1 MALKD
6 SFKKLDLS
14 KATDIVSSV
23 TNTISQTVDKF
34 KTSDS
39 KTEEGEHTIDSV
51 DSLNC
56 YLQSLQADASPAV
69 MMALQ
74 SQLQVLKY
82 VQSPSMMLM
91 AVDNIML
98 CLHKALKSAED
109 ETTKENLKETFTT
122 LIQSFIFAIEA
133 KLRYEIDSAREESI
147 QLLAEAGDLLMSS
160 VTSTAMMVVPVAAGQ
175 KVGNALPKMVNVF
188 AQNAEQKSFLGRL
201 IMVKGKKALIEEKKA
216 EFDKTLNY
224 IFEELDNYSALVG
237 PSIQLHGMLKRYADG
252 LIERYAIVQYESVKN
267 QINDKESVRLDSF
280 VDTMLGQ
287 NDTAVKIKTLF
298 KTVSQVAKSQT
309 LHDYESIRNIKR
321 SLQSELKNY
330 DSQIEKIDVEIAGLE
345 AELNKTSLLQISRK
359 GELQRAIAACQT
371 ERTRINQAAM
381 EYRNKLTVV
390 GDIIDPINEN
400 IEKYTN
406 NLYRIVAKYKYVV

>member
-6 SFKKLDLS
+6 SLKKIDFA
-14 KATDIVSSV
+14 KATDVVSSV
-23 TNTISQTVDKF
+23 TNSITHTFDKLKSKDD
-34 KTSDS
+34 KTD
-39 KTEEGEHTIDSV
+39 EQTIDSV
-51 DSLNC
+51 DSLSC
-56 YLQSLQADASPAV
+56 YLQSLQSDASPAV

-74 SQLQVLKY
+74 SQLSVLKY
-82 VQSPSMMLM
+82 VQSPTMMLM

-109 ETTKENLKETFTT
+109 ETTKENLKETFTS
-122 LIQSFIFAIEA
+122 LLQSFIFAMEA
-133 KLRYEIDSAREESI
+133 KLRYEVDNAREESV

-160 VTSTAMMVVPVAAGQ
+160 VASTAMMVVPMAAGQ
-175 KVGNALPKMVNVF
+175 KVGHVLPKMVNVF
-188 AQNAEQKSFLGRL
+188 AQNTEQKSFLGRL

-252 LIERYAIVQYESVKN
+252 LIERYSIAQYDLVKN
-267 QINDKESVRLDSF
+267 KINDKESIKLDTF
-280 VDTMLGQ
+280 VDAMLNQ
-287 NDTAVKIKTLF
+287 NDTTVKIKTLF
-298 KTVSQVAKSQT
+298 KAVSQVTKSPT

-321 SLQSELKNY
+321 ALQSELKNF
-330 DSQIEKIDVEIAGLE
+330 DKQIEDIDTEITRLE
-345 AELNKTSLLQISRK
+345 TELSKTSLLQISRK

-406 NLYRIVAKYKYVV
+406 NLYRIVAKYKYEI

>member
-6 SFKKLDLS
+6 SLKKIDFA
-14 KATDIVSSV
+14 KATDVVSSV
-23 TNTISQTVDKF
+23 TNSITHTFDKLKSKDD
-34 KTSDS
+34 KTD
-39 KTEEGEHTIDSV
+39 ERTIDSV
-51 DSLNC
+51 DSLSC
-56 YLQSLQADASPAV
+56 YLQSLQSDASPAV

-74 SQLQVLKY
+74 SQLSVLKY
-82 VQSPSMMLM
+82 VQSPTMMLM

-109 ETTKENLKETFTT
+109 ETTKENLKETFTS
-122 LIQSFIFAIEA
+122 LLQSFIFAMEA
-133 KLRYEIDSAREESI
+133 KLRYEVDNAREDSV

-160 VTSTAMMVVPVAAGQ
+160 VASTAMMVVPMAAGQ
-175 KVGNALPKMVNVF
+175 KVGHVLPKMVNVF
-188 AQNAEQKSFLGRL
+188 AQNTEQKSFLGRL

-252 LIERYAIVQYESVKN
+252 LIERYSIAQYDLVKN
-267 QINDKESVRLDSF
+267 KINDKESIKLDTF
-280 VDTMLGQ
+280 VDAMFNQ
-287 NDTAVKIKTLF
+287 NDTTVKIKTLF
-298 KTVSQVAKSQT
+298 KVVSQVTKSPT
-309 LHDYESIRNIKR
+309 LHDYESVRNIKR
-321 SLQSELKNY
+321 ALQSELKNC
-330 DSQIEKIDVEIAGLE
+330 DKQIEDID
-345 AELNKTSLLQISRK
+345 AELTRLDTELSKTSLLQISRK
-359 GELQRAIAACQT
+359 GELQRAIATCQT

-406 NLYRIVAKYKYVV
+406 NLYRIVEKYKYEI

>member
-6 SFKKLDLS
+6 SLKKIDFA
-14 KATDIVSSV
+14 KATDVVSSV
-23 TNTISQTVDKF
+23 TNSITHTFDKLKSKDD
-34 KTSDS
+34 KTD
-39 KTEEGEHTIDSV
+39 EQTIDSV
-51 DSLNC
+51 DSLSC
-56 YLQSLQADASPAV
+56 YLQSLQSDASPAV

-74 SQLQVLKY
+74 SQLSVLKY
-82 VQSPSMMLM
+82 VQSPTMMLM

-109 ETTKENLKETFTT
+109 ETTKENLKETFAS
-122 LIQSFIFAIEA
+122 LLQSFIFAIEA
-133 KLRYEIDSAREESI
+133 KLRYKVDNAREESV
-147 QLLAEAGDLLMSS
+147 QLLAEAGDLLMTS
-160 VTSTAMMVVPVAAGQ
+160 VTSTAMMVVPMAAGQ
-175 KVGNALPKMVNVF
+175 KVGHVLPKMVNVF
-188 AQNAEQKSFLGRL
+188 AQNTEQKSFLGRL

-252 LIERYAIVQYESVKN
+252 LIERYSIAQYDLVKN
-267 QINDKESVRLDSF
+267 KINDKESIKLDTF
-280 VDTMLGQ
+280 VDAMLDKK
-287 NDTAVKIKTLF
+287 DTTVKIKTLF
-298 KTVSQVAKSQT
+298 KAVSQVTKSPT
-309 LHDYESIRNIKR
+309 LHDYESVRNIKR
-321 SLQSELKNY
+321 ALQSELKNF
-330 DSQIEKIDVEIAGLE
+330 DKQIEDIDTEIIRLE
-345 AELNKTSLLQISRK
+345 TELSKMSLFQISRK
-359 GELQRAIAACQT
+359 GELQRAITAYQT

-390 GDIIDPINEN
+390 SDIIDPINEN

>member
-6 SFKKLDLS
+6 SLKKIDFG
-14 KATDIVSSV
+14 KVTDVVSSV
-23 TNTISQTVDKF
+23 TNSITHTFDKL
-34 KTSDS
+34 KS
-39 KTEEGEHTIDSV
+39 KDDETDEQTIDSV
-51 DSLNC
+51 DSLSC
-56 YLQSLQADASPAV
+56 FLQSLQADASPSV
-69 MMALQ
+69 IMALQ
-74 SQLQVLKY
+74 SQIQVLKY
-82 VQSPSMMLM
+82 VQSPTMMLM

-109 ETTKENLKETFTT
+109 EITKENLKETFAS
-122 LIQSFIFAIEA
+122 LLQSFIFAIEA
-133 KLRYEIDSAREESI
+133 KLRYEVDNAREESV

-160 VTSTAMMVVPVAAGQ
+160 VTSTAMMVVPMAAGQ
-175 KVGNALPKMVNVF
+175 KIGHVLPKMVNVF
-188 AQNAEQKSFLGRL
+188 AQNTEQKSFLGRL

-252 LIERYAIVQYESVKN
+252 LIERYSIAQYDLVKN
-267 QINDKESVRLDSF
+267 KINDKESIKLDTF
-280 VDTMLGQ
+280 VDAMLDKK
-287 NDTAVKIKTLF
+287 DTTVKIKTLF
-298 KTVSQVAKSQT
+298 KAVSQVTKSPT

-321 SLQSELKNY
+321 ALQSELKNFAK
-330 DSQIEKIDVEIAGLE
+330 QIEDID
-345 AELNKTSLLQISRK
+345 AELTRLETELTKTSLLQISRK

-390 GDIIDPINEN
+390 SDIIDPINEN

-406 NLYRIVAKYKYVV
+406 NLYRIVEKYKYVV

>member
-6 SFKKLDLS
+6 SLKKIDFA
-14 KATDIVSSV
+14 KATDVVSSV
-23 TNTISQTVDKF
+23 TNSITHTFDKL
-34 KTSDS
+34 KS
-39 KTEEGEHTIDSV
+39 KDDETDEQTIDSV
-51 DSLNC
+51 DSLSC
-56 YLQSLQADASPAV
+56 YLQSLQSDASPAV

-74 SQLQVLKY
+74 SQLSVLKY
-82 VQSPSMMLM
+82 VQSPTMMLM

-109 ETTKENLKETFTT
+109 ETTKENLKETFAS
-122 LIQSFIFAIEA
+122 LLQSLIFAIEA
-133 KLRYEIDSAREESI
+133 KLRYEVDNAREESV
-147 QLLAEAGDLLMSS
+147 QLLAEAGDLLMTS
-160 VTSTAMMVVPVAAGQ
+160 VTSTAMMVVPMAAGQ
-175 KVGNALPKMVNVF
+175 KVGHVLPKMVNVF
-188 AQNAEQKSFLGRL
+188 AQNTEQKSFLGRL

-252 LIERYAIVQYESVKN
+252 MIERYSIAQYDLVKN
-267 QINDKESVRLDSF
+267 KINDKESIKLDTF
-280 VDTMLGQ
+280 VDAMLNQ
-287 NDTAVKIKTLF
+287 NDTTVKIKTLF
-298 KTVSQVAKSQT
+298 KAVSQVTKSPT

-321 SLQSELKNY
+321 ALQSELKNF
-330 DSQIEKIDVEIAGLE
+330 DKQIEDIDTEITRLE
-345 AELNKTSLLQISRK
+345 TELSKTSLLQISRK

-390 GDIIDPINEN
+390 SDIIDPINEN

>member
-6 SFKKLDLS
+6 SLKKIDFA
-14 KATDIVSSV
+14 KATDVVSSV
-23 TNTISQTVDKF
+23 TNSITHTFDKLKSKDD
-34 KTSDS
+34 KTD
-39 KTEEGEHTIDSV
+39 EQTIDSV
-51 DSLNC
+51 DSLSC
-56 YLQSLQADASPAV
+56 YLQSLQSDASPAV

-74 SQLQVLKY
+74 SQLSVLKY
-82 VQSPSMMLM
+82 VQSPTMMLM

-109 ETTKENLKETFTT
+109 ETTKENLKETFAS
-122 LIQSFIFAIEA
+122 LLQSFIFAIEA
-133 KLRYEIDSAREESI
+133 KLRYEVDNAREESV
-147 QLLAEAGDLLMSS
+147 QLLAEAGDLLMTS
-160 VTSTAMMVVPVAAGQ
+160 VTSTAMMVVPMAAGQ
-175 KVGNALPKMVNVF
+175 KVGHVLPKMVNVF
-188 AQNAEQKSFLGRL
+188 AQNTEQKSFLGRL

-252 LIERYAIVQYESVKN
+252 LIERYSIAQYDLVKN
-267 QINDKESVRLDSF
+267 KINDKESIKLDTF
-280 VDTMLGQ
+280 VDAMLNQ
-287 NDTAVKIKTLF
+287 NDTTVKIKTLF
-298 KTVSQVAKSQT
+298 KAVSQVTKSPT

-321 SLQSELKNY
+321 ALQSELKNF
-330 DSQIEKIDVEIAGLE
+330 DKQIEDIDTEITRLE
-345 AELNKTSLLQISRK
+345 TELSKTSLLQISRK

-406 NLYRIVAKYKYVV
+406 NLYRIVAKYKYEI